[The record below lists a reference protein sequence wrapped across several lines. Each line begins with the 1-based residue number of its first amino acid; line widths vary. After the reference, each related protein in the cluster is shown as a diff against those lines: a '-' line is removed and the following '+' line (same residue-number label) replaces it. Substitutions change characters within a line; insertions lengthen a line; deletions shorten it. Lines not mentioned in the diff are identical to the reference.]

1 MCGIVGY
8 VGRKNA
14 VAVVMDGLRR
24 LEYRG
29 YDSAGIA
36 VWDGASI
43 HSARA
48 AGRVASLENIVAQ
61 KGWNGVAAIAHTRWA
76 THGKPTARNAHPHA
90 DCTNSIFVVHNGVI
104 ENYHELKEALM
115 REGHSFRSDTDTEV
129 LAHLIERSFLVERSG
144 VLLEDAVIET
154 LRHATGTLGIAVISQ
169 HDPFKIVAA
178 RRGSPLV
185 IGVGDD
191 EYIVA
196 SDIAAIVGHIKHVL
210 YLHDNE
216 LAVLTRDGVDTLNV
230 SKQSIHKPL
239 HTIEWNVEDAQRGG
253 FSHFMQ
259 KEIFEGPQTLE
270 NALRGRL
277 LSKDNGVKL
286 GGLEGIQDKL
296 KEIQRIII
304 VACGTSYYAGLV
316 GKYYFEELSRI
327 PTSVEYASEFRYQ
340 RPVIEHGTAVIAI
353 SQSGETAD
361 TLEAMREAKRQHALV
376 LGIVNVVGS
385 TIARESDAGVYNHA
399 GPEIGVA
406 STKAFIS
413 QLGVLLLGALSL
425 AQQRSISSLLFEKV
439 SREFKALPAKMKR
452 ILEQDAVIKRL
463 AERYLPY
470 QNFLYLGR
478 RYQFPVA
485 LEGALKLKEISYKHA
500 EGYPAGEM
508 KHGPIALIDKN
519 FPVIALA
526 PRDATHEKT
535 LSNIEEIKAR
545 DGKIIAVATEGDTRI
560 ASLADDV
567 VFIPHTLDMLVP
579 LLSVIPLQLF
589 AYHTAA
595 LLGLDVDKPRN
606 LAKSVTVE

>member
-76 THGKPTARNAHPHA
+76 THCKPTTRNAHPHA
-90 DCTNSIFVVHNGVI
+90 DCTNSIFVVHNGII

-129 LAHLIERSFLVERSG
+129 LAHLIERSFLMERSG

-178 RRGSPLV
+178 
-185 IGVGDD
+185 
-191 EYIVA
+191 
-196 SDIAAIVGHIKHVL
+196 DIAAIVGHIKHVL

-270 NALRGRL
+270 NALRGR
-277 LSKDNGVKL
+277 
-286 GGLEGIQDKL
+286 
-296 KEIQRIII
+296 
-304 VACGTSYYAGLV
+304 
-316 GKYYFEELSRI
+316 
-327 PTSVEYASEFRYQ
+327 
-340 RPVIEHGTAVIAI
+340 
-353 SQSGETAD
+353 
-361 TLEAMREAKRQHALV
+361 
-376 LGIVNVVGS
+376 
-385 TIARESDAGVYNHA
+385 
-399 GPEIGVA
+399 
-406 STKAFIS
+406 
-413 QLGVLLLGALSL
+413 
-425 AQQRSISSLLFEKV
+425 
-439 SREFKALPAKMKR
+439 
-452 ILEQDAVIKRL
+452 
-463 AERYLPY
+463 
-470 QNFLYLGR
+470 
-478 RYQFPVA
+478 
-485 LEGALKLKEISYKHA
+485 
-500 EGYPAGEM
+500 
-508 KHGPIALIDKN
+508 
-519 FPVIALA
+519 
-526 PRDATHEKT
+526 
-535 LSNIEEIKAR
+535 
-545 DGKIIAVATEGDTRI
+545 
-560 ASLADDV
+560 
-567 VFIPHTLDMLVP
+567 
-579 LLSVIPLQLF
+579 
-589 AYHTAA
+589 
-595 LLGLDVDKPRN
+595 
-606 LAKSVTVE
+606 